1 MLPEKSPGIQRYI
14 FDRICQIHDEIL
26 AKDPEYKELDKVPSE
41 LFNWLWDKLSR
52 EDRDL
57 LDDYSSESMQQLN
70 RQDEILYT
78 RGLMDE
84 IVLCR
89 WIERIG
95 RGEEKSIV

>member
-1 MLPEKSPGIQRYI
+1 MLSDQSKGFQKLI

-26 AKDPEYKELDKVPSE
+26 VNDPEYKELDKVPSE
-41 LFNWLWDKLSR
+41 LFNRLWDKLSQ

-78 RGLMDE
+78 RGLMDG

-95 RGEEKSIV
+95 RGELESIV